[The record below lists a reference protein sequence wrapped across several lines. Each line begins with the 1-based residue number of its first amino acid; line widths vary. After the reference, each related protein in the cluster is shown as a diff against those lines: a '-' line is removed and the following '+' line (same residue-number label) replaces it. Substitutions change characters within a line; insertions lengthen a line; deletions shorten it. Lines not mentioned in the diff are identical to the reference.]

1 MNISV
6 LIADDFPLIRNALV
20 DAIGRDPDINVVAV
34 AANGAEAVDLAVQ
47 HKPDVVLM
55 DVHMPEMSGLV
66 ALERIREQAPE
77 SRVLMLTATEKADV
91 FLEAISSGAAGYLNK
106 RVGTRELVQAVIT
119 VHGGGSVISPEL
131 AGLLINEYS
140 HTRKGTPGALRP
152 LLADREQ
159 EVLRLVALGHT
170 DKEIG
175 NSLYI
180 SPRTVQNH
188 LTRIRHKTGLHRRSE
203 LARWAAD
210 HARI

>member
-1 MNISV
+1 MKINV

-20 DAIGRDPDINVVAV
+20 DAIGRDPDITVVG
-34 AANGAEAVDLAVQ
+34 AATNGNEAVDLTVE
-47 HKPDVVLM
+47 HKPDVVLL
-55 DVHMPEMSGLV
+55 DVHMPDMSGLV
-66 ALERIREQAPE
+66 ALERIVEQSPD
-77 SRVLMLTATEKADV
+77 SRVIMLTATEKVDV
-91 FLEAISSGAAGYLNK
+91 FLEAIANGAAGYLNK
-106 RVGTRELVQAVIT
+106 RVGTTELVQAVIT
-119 VHGGGSVISPEL
+119 VHGGGSVISPDL
-131 AGLLINEYS
+131 AGSLLHEYS
-140 HTRKGTPGALRP
+140 ATRRGKPGAVRP

-175 NSLYI
+175 RSLYI

-188 LTRIRHKTGLHRRSE
+188 LTRIRHKTGLQRRSE

>member
-1 MNISV
+1 MKINV
-6 LIADDFPLIRNALV
+6 LIADDFPLIRAALA
-20 DAIGRDPDINVVAV
+20 DAIARDPDITVIG
-34 AANGAEAVDLAVQ
+34 AASNGLEAVQLAVE
-47 HKPDVVLM
+47 HRPDVVLL
-55 DVHMPEMSGLV
+55 DVHMPDMSGLV
-66 ALERIREQAPE
+66 ALEKIMEHTPDT
-77 SRVLMLTATEKADV
+77 RVLVLTATEKVDV
-91 FLEAISSGAAGYLNK
+91 FLEAIATGAAGYLNK
-106 RVGTRELVQAVIT
+106 RIGQRELVQAIIT

-131 AGLLINEYS
+131 AGCLLHEYS
-140 HTRKGTPGALRP
+140 ATRRGKPGAARP

-175 NSLYI
+175 GKLYI

-188 LTRIRHKTGLHRRSE
+188 LTRIRHKTGLQRRSE

>member
-1 MNISV
+1 MKINV

-20 DAIGRDPDINVVAV
+20 DAINRDPDINVVG
-34 AANGAEAVDLAVQ
+34 AATNGTEAVELALRLR
-47 HKPDVVLM
+47 PDVVLL
-55 DVHMPEMSGLV
+55 DVHMPDMSGLV
-66 ALERIREQAPE
+66 ALEKILEQAPE
-77 SRVLMLTATEKADV
+77 LRVMMLTATEKADV
-91 FLEAISSGAAGYLNK
+91 FLEAIASGAAGYLNK
-106 RVGTRELVQAVIT
+106 RIGTRELVQGIIT
-119 VHGGGSVISPEL
+119 VHGGGSVISPDL
-131 AGLLINEYS
+131 AGTLLHEYS
-140 HTRKGTPGALRP
+140 CTRRGKPGAMRP

-175 NSLYI
+175 STLYI

-188 LTRIRHKTGLHRRSE
+188 LTRIRHKTGLQRRSE

>member
-1 MNISV
+1 MKIDV
-6 LIADDFPLIRNALV
+6 LIADDFPLIRTAIG
-20 DAIGRDPDINVVAV
+20 DAISRDPDISLVAE
-34 AANGAEAVDLAVQ
+34 ASDGAEAIELARSHQ
-47 HKPDVVLM
+47 PDVILM
-55 DVHMPEMSGLV
+55 DVHMPGMSGLV
-66 ALERIREQAPE
+66 ALERIMAETPSA
-77 SRVLMLTATEKADV
+77 RVLMLTATEKADV
-91 FLEAISSGAAGYLNK
+91 FLEAIASGAAGYLNK
-106 RVGTRELVQAVIT
+106 RMSGREIVQAIIT

-131 AGLLINEYS
+131 AGCLLQEYS
-140 HTRKGTPGALRP
+140 STRRGSTGGVRP
-152 LLADREQ
+152 LLADREL

-175 NSLYI
+175 QQLYI

>member
-1 MNISV
+1 MKINV

-20 DAIGRDPDINVVAV
+20 DAINRDPAIAVVGTAT
-34 AANGAEAVDLAVQ
+34 NGSEAVELARELN
-47 HKPDVVLM
+47 PDVVIL

-66 ALERIREQAPE
+66 ALERILQEAPHR
-77 SRVLMLTATEKADV
+77 RVLMLTATEKSDV
-91 FLEAISSGAAGYLNK
+91 FLEAIATGAAGYLNK
-106 RVGTRELVQAVIT
+106 RASSSELVQAVIT
-119 VHGGGSVISPEL
+119 VHGGGSVIAPDL
-131 AGLLINEYS
+131 ADTLLNEFS
-140 HTRKGTPGALRP
+140 RSRRGRTGALQP
-152 LLADREQ
+152 LLAEREQ
-159 EVLRLVALGHT
+159 EVLRLVALGRT

-175 NSLYI
+175 RQLYI

>member
-1 MNISV
+1 MKINV

-20 DAIGRDPDINVVAV
+20 DAIGRDPDITVIG
-34 AANGAEAVDLAVQ
+34 AATNGSEAVDLTMQ
-47 HKPDVVLM
+47 HRPDVVLL
-55 DVHMPEMSGLV
+55 DVHMPDMSGLV
-66 ALERIREQAPE
+66 ALERIVEQAPE
-77 SRVLMLTATEKADV
+77 TRVIMLTATEKADV
-91 FLEAISSGAAGYLNK
+91 FLEAIANGAAGYLNK
-106 RVGTRELVQAVIT
+106 RVGTTELVRAVIT
-119 VHGGGSVISPEL
+119 VHGGGSVISPDL
-131 AGLLINEYS
+131 AGCLLHEYS
-140 HTRKGTPGALRP
+140 ATRRGKPGAVRP

-175 NSLYI
+175 RTLYI

-188 LTRIRHKTGLHRRSE
+188 LTRIRHKTGLQRRSE

>member
-1 MNISV
+1 MKISV
-6 LIADDFPLIRNALV
+6 LIADDFPLIRAALA
-20 DAIGRDPDINVVAV
+20 DAIDRDPDITVVG
-34 AANGAEAVDLAVQ
+34 AASNGTEALQLATE
-47 HKPDVVLM
+47 HRPDVVLL
-55 DVHMPEMSGLV
+55 DVHMPDMSGLV
-66 ALERIREQAPE
+66 ALEKMLEVAPDM
-77 SRVLMLTATEKADV
+77 RVLMLTATEKVDV
-91 FLEAISSGAAGYLNK
+91 FLEAIATGAAGYLNK
-106 RVGTRELVQAVIT
+106 RIGQRELVQAIIT

-131 AGLLINEYS
+131 AGYLLHDYS
-140 HTRKGTPGALRP
+140 ATRRGKPGASRP

-175 NSLYI
+175 GQLYI

-188 LTRIRHKTGLHRRSE
+188 LTRIRHKTGLQRRSE

>member
-1 MNISV
+1 MKINV
-6 LIADDFPLIRNALV
+6 LIADDFPLIRAALA
-20 DAIGRDPDINVVAV
+20 DAIARDPDISVIG
-34 AANGAEAVDLAVQ
+34 AASTGTEAVQLALE
-47 HKPDVVLM
+47 HRPDVVLL
-55 DVHMPEMSGLV
+55 DVHMPDMSGLV
-66 ALERIREQAPE
+66 ALEKIMEHAPDM
-77 SRVLMLTATEKADV
+77 RVLVLTATEKVDV
-91 FLEAISSGAAGYLNK
+91 FLEAIATGAAGYLNK
-106 RVGTRELVQAVIT
+106 RVGQRELVQAIIT

-131 AGLLINEYS
+131 AGCLLHEYS
-140 HTRKGTPGALRP
+140 ASRRGRPGSARP

-175 NSLYI
+175 GQLYI

-188 LTRIRHKTGLHRRSE
+188 LTRIRHKTGLQRRSE

>member
-1 MNISV
+1 MNIDV
-6 LIADDFPLIRNALV
+6 LIADDFPLIRRALE
-20 DAIGRDPDINVVAV
+20 DALGKDPDIRVVAT
-34 AANGAEAVDLAVQ
+34 ASNGAQAVELALE
-47 HKPDVVLM
+47 HHPDVVLL

-66 ALERIREQAPE
+66 ALERIRERLPE
-77 SRVLMLTATEKADV
+77 TRVLMLTATEKADV
-91 FLEAISSGAAGYLNK
+91 FLEAIAGGASGFLNK
-106 RVGTRELVQAVIT
+106 RIGSRELTQAVIT

-131 AGLLINEYS
+131 AGLLIDDYS
-140 HTRKGTPGALRP
+140 RTRRGDPGGLRP

-159 EVLRLVALGHT
+159 EVLRLVAMGHT

-175 NSLYI
+175 GRLYI

-188 LTRIRHKTGLHRRSE
+188 LTRIRHKTGLTRRSE